1 MTPGK
6 KKTTSFRLSWLRTSV
21 TQARWRK
28 SEENGRKGSKSL
40 VNLALKEEME
50 RVIGKRYR
58 ERWKE

>member
-1 MTPGK
+1 MSPGK

-21 TQARWRK
+21 TPARWRK
-28 SEENGRKGSKSL
+28 SEENDRKGSKSL

-58 ERWKE
+58 KRWKE